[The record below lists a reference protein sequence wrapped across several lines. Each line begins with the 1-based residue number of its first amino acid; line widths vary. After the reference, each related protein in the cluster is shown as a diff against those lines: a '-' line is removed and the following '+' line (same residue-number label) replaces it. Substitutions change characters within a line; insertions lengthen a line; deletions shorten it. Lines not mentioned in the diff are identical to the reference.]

1 MQPGSLPSANGGTD
15 QGIAAATPQHV
26 RITQYEEK
34 TTSETNN
41 VMKQPHPD
49 RHKLFINNRHLNR
62 KEKKEWLFGLNRPRF
77 PSNYIRTTK
86 VCSLYGVI
94 RNLFRV

>member
-15 QGIAAATPQHV
+15 QEDQIAISTPHV

-34 TTSETNN
+34 NTSETNN
-41 VMKQPHPD
+41 VVKQPHPD
-49 RHKLFINNRHLNR
+49 RHKLFINNRNLNR

-86 VCSLYGVI
+86 VCSL
-94 RNLFRV
+94 